1 MEYFEKDVVLHA
13 PCYMFHDLTMQF
25 QVPQFIEVE
34 DKIIGPL
41 TGKQFFYLVGA
52 GALVFLL
59 RTFLEW
65 WLVIILGGPV
75 VGLAVAMAFLKING
89 IPFIKIMSNA
99 ITYYISGK
107 LFLWKKKPSSSSAA
121 PSPTLPL
128 QRGGREGVAPKL
140 TENRLQDLAWSLDIQ
155 HKPLNRK

>member
-1 MEYFEKDVVLHA
+1 
-13 PCYMFHDLTMQF
+13 MQF

-75 VGLAVAMAFLKING
+75 VGLAIAMAFLKING

-107 LFLWKKKPSSSSAA
+107 LFLWRKKPASASSTI
-121 PSPTLPL
+121 PPILPL
-128 QRGGREGVAPKL
+128 TKGGRGGGLSPKL